1 MSFGKKFLLFFRKNK
16 ATMSTRQIDFF
27 VGDCFPFCPQQED
40 LGGSEVSLVKL
51 SELFSNEYN
60 FKVRIFI
67 NQESF
72 GDERVVNNVEYL
84 HSSRLTDTFTFD
96 IVILWRY
103 CGIDLYIKFCSL
115 YTRLNCNLLCIDCH
129 DDMNAFHL
137 RDPSKLHKLEK
148 ETNCVFLLKS
158 NYHKQMN
165 CIKDLSVSTFV
176 CPNGVDK
183 NLFKLKD
190 NLIIRQMNRFCYT
203 SSYDRG
209 LKELLLYSWRQI
221 KRLLPDA
228 ELHVY
233 YGMSHFC
240 DQKLK
245 NEITFLLENT
255 PGVFDHGRVSSKDI
269 SIEKQTSTFWLY
281 PSHSQTEIDCI
292 NLSES
297 LNAGC
302 IPIISEIAVLK
313 ERYGVHVSG
322 DPLTRNFHD
331 LFASTCVK
339 MAKLN
344 GTELEKIRN
353 DLNEKTIENG
363 FPFTWPE
370 VAMKWTRMFFSQ
382 SQQKS
387 TLCDLMT
394 KYYTDKCPNDHNYSY
409 YYYHMFAGR
418 ELTVLN
424 VFEMGIGHSNTSFTC
439 NMSHINN
446 YQIGSSLK
454 AWREFFP
461 NATIYGAD
469 INDDAIMDAKSDR
482 ILTFK
487 INQLNADDLQQAFRF
502 LPQFDLIVD
511 DGYHDY
517 NANVCMFE
525 NSVKNLKEGTGIY
538 VIEDVRSQDLPK
550 FIIKIK
556 EWKVSFP
563 KLIFRILN
571 VPVKKKNVFPEN
583 YILIIGYRSSF
594 SKQCEAM
601 LDTICV

>member
-1 MSFGKKFLLFFRKNK
+1 
-16 ATMSTRQIDFF
+16 MSTRQIDFF
-27 VGDCFPFCPQQED
+27 VGDCFPFCPRQED
-40 LGGSEVSLVKL
+40 LGGSETSLVKL

-67 NQESF
+67 NEESF
-72 GDERVVNNVEYL
+72 GNERVVNNVEYV
-84 HSSRLTDTFTFD
+84 HSSRLTDTFKFD

-103 CGIDLYIKFCSL
+103 CGINLYINFCSL
-115 YTRLNCNLLCIDCH
+115 YTRLNCNLICIDCQ
-129 DDMNAFHL
+129 DDINVFHI
-137 RDPSKLHKLEK
+137 RDPSKLLKLEK
-148 ETNCVFLLKS
+148 EPNCVFFLKS

-165 CIKDLSVSTFV
+165 CLKNLNLSTFV

-183 NLFKLKD
+183 DLFKLKD
-190 NLIIRQMNRFCYT
+190 KVITRQINRFCYT
-203 SSYDRG
+203 ASYDRG

-221 KRLLPDA
+221 KRSLPDA

-233 YGMSHFC
+233 YGMSHLC

-245 NEITFLLENT
+245 NEITFLLANT
-255 PGVFDHGRVSSKDI
+255 PGVYDHGRVSSNDI

-281 PSHSQTEIDCI
+281 PSHSQTETDCI

-297 LNAGC
+297 IVAGC

-322 DPLTRNFHD
+322 DPLKRDFHD
-331 LFASTCVK
+331 MYALTCVK
-339 MAKLN
+339 MAKLD

-353 DLNEKTIENG
+353 ELNEKTIENKLQL
-363 FPFTWPE
+363 TWPE
-370 VAMKWTRMFFSQ
+370 VALKWTTMFFLQ
-382 SQQKS
+382 SQEKS

-394 KYYTDKCPNDHNYSY
+394 KYYTDKCPNHHNYSY

-418 ELTVLN
+418 EATVLN
-424 VFEMGIGHSNTSFTC
+424 VFEMGIGHSNISFTC

-469 INDDAIMDAKSDR
+469 IHMDAVREAKSDR
-482 ILTFK
+482 IVTFQ
-487 INQLNADDLQQAFRF
+487 INQLNADDLQQAFHF
-502 LPQFDLIVD
+502 LPDFDLIVD

-525 NSVKNLKEGTGIY
+525 NSVKNLKENTGIY

-550 FIIKIK
+550 FIVKIK
-556 EWKVSFP
+556 EWEFSFP
-563 KLIFRILN
+563 KLIFRLLN
-571 VPVKKKNVFPEN
+571 VPLKKKKNPLEN
-583 YILIIGYRSSF
+583 YIVIIGFQSSF
-594 SKQCEAM
+594 SKQCKVM
-601 LDTICV
+601 LDSICV